1 MNFGMNEMM
10 RTAARAVSR
19 RVEVLFTTTPLCNL
33 LSAALRV
40 WLLHFLWVF
49 SAVFGEGLRDQM
61 LLYPVFEF
69 QPMDHIE
76 MLVCRDEYE
85 AVCAGDGGDHHV
97 HRRNRPPCFA
107 QLDPQQTKFNCLL
120 MLKPPYGKLRQK

>member
-10 RTAARAVSR
+10 RTAVRAVSR

-49 SAVFGEGLRDQM
+49 SAVFGGELREEM
-61 LLYPVFEF
+61 SLHPVFQF
-69 QPMDHIE
+69 QPLDHIE
-76 MLVCRDEYE
+76 MLVRGDEYE
-85 AVCAGDGGDHHV
+85 VVCAGDGGNHHV
-97 HRRNRPPCFA
+97 HRRNWPPCFA
-107 QLDPQQTKFNCLL
+107 QLNPKQTKFNGLL
-120 MLKPPYGKLRQK
+120 ILKPPYGKLRQK